1 MVFSS
6 HALALF
12 IGGGITT
19 ICSNQFWTL
28 NFRLRGGGIPK
39 MSENFAKQFLA
50 KQRTEPPVVVFEL
63 VEKPEIWAMKKWPPF
78 FGGYIGDEIPP

>member
-50 KQRTEPPVVVFEL
+50 KQRTEPPVVVFKL
-63 VEKPEIWAMKKWPPF
+63 VENLRFEQWKNGPLF
-78 FGGYIGDEIPP
+78 LGGI